1 MSETLMAESDTNRQ
15 AQARAEWI
23 SRVLGV
29 DVRRGGVAGLATKV
43 SLVKLGRARIEWRDT
58 LAASRREL
66 SSFKQALAQ
75 RFAGVPDP
83 QGLVPAAL
91 KQLDESLAQLDD
103 ALLVQLDAVLNG
115 SEQERPPLIATA
127 QSTMRAFRS
136 RISADP
142 VMAALDGN
150 EVRPETIVTGPLH
163 AKLAEIEAA
172 FS

>member
-1 MSETLMAESDTNRQ
+1 MAEPDTDEKARV
-15 AQARAEWI
+15 RAEWI
-23 SRVLGV
+23 SRVLGI
-29 DVRRGGVAGLATKV
+29 DVRSGGAAGRATKV

-58 LAASRREL
+58 LAASRAEL
-66 SSFKQALAQ
+66 SAFKQALAQ

-83 QGLVPAAL
+83 EGRVPAAL
-91 KQLDESLAQLDD
+91 KRLDESLTQLDD
-103 ALLVQLDAVLNG
+103 ALLVQLDALLNG
-115 SEQERPPLIATA
+115 SEQDRPPLIAKA

-136 RISADP
+136 RIAADP

-163 AKLAEIEAA
+163 AKLADIEAA